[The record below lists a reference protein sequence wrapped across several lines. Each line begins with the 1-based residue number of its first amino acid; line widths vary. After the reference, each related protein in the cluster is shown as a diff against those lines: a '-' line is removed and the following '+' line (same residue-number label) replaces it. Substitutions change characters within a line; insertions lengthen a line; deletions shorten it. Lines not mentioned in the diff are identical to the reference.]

1 MREMLQPQLKRLAPM
16 LNPVLADA
24 DLSAVAELMTA
35 HRASMLLA
43 LIGGRPLTAGELA
56 ARAGISPSL
65 ASAHLHRLLD
75 GGLVAVTPEGRQ
87 RRYRIASPHVAEV
100 IEAMLTLAPVRR
112 ASSLRQS
119 ARGRAIRHARTC
131 YDHLAGAVG
140 VALTDTLERQHVIA
154 PAGGAY
160 VLTASGEQRLEAI
173 GLDVATLRRQ
183 RRVFARPCLD
193 WTEHRPHLAGGL
205 GAGLA
210 EHLFQRHWLERL
222 PSTRA
227 VRVTDSGQAE
237 LLSEFG
243 LNLS

>member
-1 MREMLQPQLKRLAPM
+1 M
-16 LNPVLADA
+16 LADA

-43 LIGGRPLTAGELA
+43 LIGGRALTAGELA
-56 ARAGISPSL
+56 ARAGISRSL
-65 ASAHLHRLLD
+65 ASTHLHRLLK

-87 RRYRIASPHVAEV
+87 RHYRIASPHVAEV
-100 IEAMLTLAPVRR
+100 IEAMLTLAPVRP

-119 ARGRAIRHARTC
+119 TRGRAIRHARTC

-140 VALTDTLERQHVIA
+140 VALTDSLERQHLIA
-154 PAGGAY
+154 SADDSY
-160 VLTASGEQRLEAI
+160 VLTPSGEERLEAL
-173 GLDVATLRRQ
+173 GLDVAALRRQ
-183 RRVFARPCLD
+183 RRAFARPCLD
-193 WTEHRPHLAGGL
+193 WTERRPHLAGGL

-210 EHLFQRHWLERL
+210 EHLFQRQWVKRL
-222 PSTRA
+222 PGTRA

-243 LNLS
+243 LNLGVALV